1 MAEYPQQQI
10 AKYDQIAGKEGWEL
24 IVSYLLAMIATIVG
38 LYIVGY
44 LANSIL

>member
-10 AKYDQIAGKEGWEL
+10 AKYDAMAGKEAWEL
-24 IVSYLLAMIATIVG
+24 IALYALDMVVTIVC

>member
-10 AKYDQIAGKEGWEL
+10 ANSDAVAGKEGWEL
-24 IVSYLLAMIATIVG
+24 IVLYLVDMVATVVC

>member
-10 AKYDQIAGKEGWEL
+10 AKYDAVATKEGWEL
-24 IVSYLLAMIATIVG
+24 IVLYLLDMVATIVG

>member
-10 AKYDQIAGKEGWEL
+10 ARYDAIAGKEGWEL
-24 IVSYLLAMIATIVG
+24 ILLYLIDMIATIVG

>member
-10 AKYDQIAGKEGWEL
+10 AKYDAAAGKEGWEL
-24 IVSYLLAMIATIVG
+24 IVLYLVAMVATVVC